1 MSENW
6 IDQSWKN
13 VINRNADDAI
23 AFFMPELAAER
34 DYTKQ
39 PEAADPQHSPI
50 EGESNKGSRIS
61 DVCLAVPLKTGNV
74 PRAVFLI
81 EQQHETDKTI
91 GLRMFQSFYR
101 ASDEFQVPVTSL
113 AIFTGPA
120 RPIGS
125 YFWSWLGTSVD
136 FRYNIFSVAEADA
149 EKLKR
154 DSRLFALPVLAGKR
168 MLDAKGRPKE
178 REEYSLELLDL
189 LESKGLKEEKAW
201 SIKRFIYRILQI
213 GGEDINPK
221 VREVWKMRF
230 RPIDEVIRNINI
242 QEAKEIAREEAKEEK
257 AFEIAKNLVSNGVPL
272 EVIAKSSGLPLEDIR
287 SMVRP

>member
-1 MSENW
+1 
-6 IDQSWKN
+6 
-13 VINRNADDAI
+13 
-23 AFFMPELAAER
+23 
-34 DYTKQ
+34 
-39 PEAADPQHSPI
+39 
-50 EGESNKGSRIS
+50 
-61 DVCLAVPLKTGNV
+61 
-74 PRAVFLI
+74 
-81 EQQHETDKTI
+81 
-91 GLRMFQSFYR
+91 
-101 ASDEFQVPVTSL
+101 
-113 AIFTGPA
+113 
-120 RPIGS
+120 
-125 YFWSWLGTSVD
+125 VD

-230 RPIDEVIRNINI
+230 RPIDEVIRDINI
-242 QEAKEIAREEAKEEK
+242 QEAKEEK
-257 AFEIAKNLVSNGVPL
+257 AFEVARNFLAEGIPPAVVAKNT
-272 EVIAKSSGLPLEDIR
+272 GLSLSDIQ
-287 SMVRP
+287 SMAR